1 MSESS
6 VFSLEKIQTIAV
18 IGSGVMGQGIAQV
31 CASAGFTVI
40 LADINESVLQGAH
53 KSILAQ
59 LNKLVEK
66 GKITREAA
74 DATSG
79 KITLS
84 TEPEQIKADLFIEA
98 ILEDLRIKQNL
109 FSKIAAQNSSSAI
122 FASNT
127 STLPITR
134 IAAEIPNPERVI
146 GLHFFNPAP
155 IMKLVEIIPGANTA
169 PEVIAVM
176 QELSDKLGKTA
187 VSVKDEPGFI
197 VNRVARHFYLESL
210 LLLEEKVADFEE
222 IDEILKA
229 YGFKMGPFELMDLI
243 GVETNHSVTK
253 SLYHSFFEDEKF
265 RPSRIQQNKVD
276 AGHYGRKTGKG
287 FYTYSKDKE

>member
-40 LADINESVLQGAH
+40 LADINETVLKGAH

-109 FSKIAAQNSSSAI
+109 FSKIAAQNSVTAI
-122 FASNT
+122 FSSNT

-134 IAAEIPNPERVI
+134 IAAEIPHPERVI

-176 QELSDKLGKTA
+176 QELTSKLGKTA

-287 FYTYSKDKE
+287 FYTYSKD

>member
-109 FSKIAAQNSSSAI
+109 FSKIAAQNSVTAI

-134 IAAEIPNPERVI
+134 IAAEIPHPERVI

>member
-6 VFSLEKIQTIAV
+6 VFSLENIQTIAV

-31 CASAGFTVI
+31 CASAGFIVI
-40 LADINESVLQGAH
+40 LADINESVLKGAH

-109 FSKIAAQNSSSAI
+109 FSKIAAQNSVTAI

-134 IAAEIPNPERVI
+134 IAAEIPYPERVI

-176 QELSDKLGKTA
+176 QELTSKLGKTA

>member
-1 MSESS
+1 MSDTS
-6 VFSLEKIQTIAV
+6 VFSLENIQTIAV

-109 FSKIAAQNSSSAI
+109 FSKIAAQNSVTAI

-176 QELSDKLGKTA
+176 QELTSKLGKTA

-287 FYTYSKDKE
+287 FYTYSKD

>member
-6 VFSLEKIQTIAV
+6 VFSLENIQTIAV

-40 LADINESVLQGAH
+40 LADINESVLKGAH

-66 GKITREAA
+66 GKITRDAA

-109 FSKIAAQNSSSAI
+109 FSKIAAQNSVTAI

-176 QELSDKLGKTA
+176 QELTSKLGKTA

>member
-6 VFSLEKIQTIAV
+6 VFSLENIQTIAV

-109 FSKIAAQNSSSAI
+109 FSKIAARNSVTAI

-176 QELSDKLGKTA
+176 QELTSKLGKTA

-287 FYTYSKDKE
+287 FYTYSKD